1 MLYLY
6 ILKHKLYCSL
16 YEEPARGKLKTRVRY
31 IPIPPVSIERKRY
44 RIRGGTPGVD
54 WPDLYFKHVKKLKE
68 CDPLVDLDIAGED
81 FEFCVYVNNEET
93 ECSCGIYRS
102 LEKRLIAVSFR
113 GTTVPK
119 DLLTDASIIQCP
131 WVEGSEVKKD
141 DPGPMVHVGFRSSLN
156 SISRRLKELII
167 AAVPPE
173 HDLSMYDV
181 VITGHSLGGALATLF
196 TTDVAEYGF
205 DAGR

>member
-1 MLYLY
+1 MN
-6 ILKHKLYCSL
+6 SL
-16 YEEPARGKLKTRVRY
+16 YEEPVRGKLKARVRY
-31 IPIPPVSIERKRY
+31 LPIPKISVGRKRY

-54 WPDLYFKHVKKLKE
+54 WPELYSKYIEKLRGNNPVR
-68 CDPLVDLDIAGED
+68 DPDIAGDD

-93 ECSCGIYRS
+93 ECSCGVYRS

-131 WVEGSEVKKD
+131 WVEGTETKKD
-141 DPGPMVHVGFRSSLN
+141 IAVPMVHVGFRNSLN

-167 AAVPPE
+167 AAVPPGQ
-173 HDLSMYDV
+173 DLSLYDV

-196 TTDVAEYGF
+196 TTDIAQYGF